1 MGSQGCAHL
10 RAEKD
15 GGGRISE
22 RGGRRWCIGSGRSP
36 CTDGAPV
43 ANPRREAAEEVQLE
57 ILKLLVALAWLEGRR
72 WQRIRRHPAAALGFT
87 VSVDG
92 W

>member
-1 MGSQGCAHL
+1 
-10 RAEKD
+10 
-15 GGGRISE
+15 
-22 RGGRRWCIGSGRSP
+22 
-36 CTDGAPV
+36 V

-72 WQRIRRHPAAALGFT
+72 WRRIRRRPAAALGFT

-92 W
+92 WRWRARLEDAGRLGHAGEVAVQLK